1 MSQFGWLLSEFG
13 WLLVEVIILLVAL
26 ANYGL
31 SRVEKAIHLR
41 ED

>member
-13 WLLVEVIILLVAL
+13 WLILEIIILLVAL
-26 ANYGL
+26 GNYGL
-31 SRVEKAIHLR
+31 SRVEKVKNLR